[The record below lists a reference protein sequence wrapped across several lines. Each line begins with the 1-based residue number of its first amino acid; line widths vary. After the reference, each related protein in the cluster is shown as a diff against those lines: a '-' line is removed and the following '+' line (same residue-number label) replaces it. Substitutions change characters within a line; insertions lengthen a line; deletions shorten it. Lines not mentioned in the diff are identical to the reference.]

1 MKLIITII
9 ATLATLLAIPAMAET
24 VQFWYDQANGYYIT
38 GDYENAV
45 ASYDKAIELKPNS
58 TVFWNYKGRS
68 LANLGRFDEAILCF
82 EKSIAFNSS
91 DPEALNLKATAM
103 SLGQK
108 KYSESIVLF
117 DMILESH
124 PSYVDAWIGKGMAL
138 GNEGELTGAMQ
149 CFDRATEISPQN
161 PSAWNNKGAIF
172 MEQEKYQLALNCF
185 NKALLFDPTN
195 EAAMKNRENALQTMN
210 QEVSSGPSQSTTTMD

>member
-1 MKLIITII
+1 
-9 ATLATLLAIPAMAET
+9 
-24 VQFWYDQANGYYIT
+24 
-38 GDYENAV
+38 
-45 ASYDKAIELKPNS
+45 
-58 TVFWNYKGRS
+58 
-68 LANLGRFDEAILCF
+68 
-82 EKSIAFNSS
+82 
-91 DPEALNLKATAM
+91 
-103 SLGQK
+103 
-108 KYSESIVLF
+108 
-117 DMILESH
+117 
-124 PSYVDAWIGKGMAL
+124 MAL